1 MMASM
6 EKYFRKLHEHRSAPG
21 LERAVWRR
29 LPAALVGS
37 IVLPIALSVAARLL
51 PPEGTIA
58 EIHKATKLVDF
69 FALGLAMTLLTAVL
83 TVAIGC
89 IVVMIMKGP
98 AYVADGYEL
107 NAADAPAPRAR
118 IE

>member
-1 MMASM
+1 M
-6 EKYFRKLHEHRSAPG
+6 ERYFRKLHEHRSPPG

-29 LPAALVGS
+29 LPAALIGS
-37 IVLPIALSVAARLL
+37 FVLPSALSVAARLL
-51 PPEGTIA
+51 PPEGTLD

-69 FALGLAMTLLTAVL
+69 FALGLGMTLLTAVL
-83 TVAIGC
+83 TIAIGC

-107 NAADAPAPRAR
+107 DAADAPAPQER
-118 IE
+118 IDVRR